1 MPLASET
8 DTGQARLEV
17 RTSMAMASVIEVL
30 TSDTANRADEALQ
43 LVDQVFQAYER
54 ACSRFDPTSELNS
67 YLAAGEPQM
76 LSKILSSVLV
86 QAFASYRATDG
97 RFDPRV
103 RGALEA
109 LGYGQTFSALIEPSS
124 APSANPLVNP
134 WENPV
139 LDGERQYFRPQSTAL
154 DLGGIAKGAALS
166 AAVDRLRRASLSGL
180 ISAGGDVAVVAQRD
194 NCPFSIGIEDP
205 IPGAVEPVAV
215 VEVDSGAVMTSSV
228 RVRQWRAGTT
238 PVHHLIDPRTG
249 LPGGAGLA
257 AVTVIG
263 DDPVAAELW
272 SKTLFLGGLVEG
284 LAEADL
290 RGLAAVF
297 VSREGD
303 VVASNSA
310 QKYLTWVRPT

>member
-1 MPLASET
+1 VPFVNDT
-8 DTGQARLEV
+8 DTGRANLEV
-17 RTSMAMASVIEVL
+17 RSTTAMASVIEVL

-86 QAFASYRATDG
+86 QAFASCQATDG

-166 AAVDRLRRASLSGL
+166 AAVDQLRRASLSGL

-205 IPGAVEPVAV
+205 IPGAVDPVAV

-263 DDPVAAELW
+263 DDPVAAEVW

-290 RGLAAVF
+290 RGIAAILVT
-297 VSREGD
+297 REGD